1 MTGPHIRLSA
11 NRKSHQMIDAIT
23 IDRGLVD
30 EATTWRRHLH
40 AHPETAFEEN
50 ATADFVA
57 AKLKEFGI
65 EVHRGLGETGVVGTL
80 KRGTSPV
87 AIGLRADMDA
97 LFIHEENTFDYCSTV
112 DGKMHAC
119 GHDGHT
125 AMLLGAASHLARN
138 GDFDGIVHFIFQP
151 AEETGDERCGGNA
164 MVKDGLF
171 DRYPVEAVF
180 GLHNWP
186 YAPAGSFMMRSGPM
200 LASIDTFEFH
210 INSRLSHPASQFGV
224 PDPLLIAS
232 TVVQEMHAFKARYLN
247 PAEPVVLSITQFQS
261 GNPSDRQS
269 VHVTP
274 EKAVVRGTLYTLN
287 DPVRDAF
294 EAGLER
300 IVHHAAEAAGAS
312 YKFLFERGDPVLLNG
327 DKEMQFAAA
336 VAREL
341 VGTQHVDTKMQPVMS
356 AEDFAFMLG
365 SVPGCYVFLGSAREG
380 EATPR
385 QLHNPFYDFNDEII
399 PTGVRYWVTLAER
412 YLREASARRQALTT

>member
-1 MTGPHIRLSA
+1 MSRS
-11 NRKSHQMIDAIT
+11 IT
-23 IDRGLVD
+23 IDKSIID
-30 EATTWRRHLH
+30 EATKWRRYLH

-57 AKLKEFGI
+57 AKLEEFGV

-97 LFIHEENTFDYCSTV
+97 LFIHEENTFEYRSKV

-125 AMLLGAASHLARN
+125 AMLLGAARYLARN
-138 GDFDGIVHFIFQP
+138 GNFDGTVRFIFQP

-171 DRYPVEAVF
+171 DKFPVEAVF
-180 GLHNWP
+180 GLHNLP
-186 YAPAGSFMMRSGPM
+186 YAPASSFMVRPGPM
-200 LASIDTFEFH
+200 LASIDTFEFR
-210 INSRLSHPASQFGV
+210 ITSRLSHPASQFNV

-232 TVVQEMHAFKARYLN
+232 RIVQEMHVFKARYLS

-261 GNPSDRQS
+261 GNPKDRQS

-287 DPVRDAF
+287 DAVRDAF
-294 EAGLER
+294 EAGLGK
-300 IVHHAAEAAGAS
+300 IVQHAAEGAGAG
-312 YKFLFERGDPVLLNG
+312 YEFLFERGYPVLRNA
-327 DKEMQFAAA
+327 DKETLFAGA
-336 VAREL
+336 VAREI
-341 VGTQHVDTKMQPVMS
+341 VGAENVETNMQPMMG
-356 AEDFAFMLG
+356 AEDFAFMLKSIPG
-365 SVPGCYVFLGSAREG
+365 SYLFLGSGRTG

-385 QLHNPFYDFNDEII
+385 QLHNPYYDFNDEII
-399 PTGVRYWVTLAER
+399 PTGIRYWVALAER
-412 YLREASARRQALTT
+412 YLQEAGSKPSSG

>member
-1 MTGPHIRLSA
+1 MSRS
-11 NRKSHQMIDAIT
+11 IT
-23 IDRGLVD
+23 IDKSIID
-30 EATTWRRHLH
+30 EATKWRRHLH

-57 AKLKEFGI
+57 AKLAEFGI

-87 AIGLRADMDA
+87 AVGLRADMDA
-97 LFIHEENTFDYCSTV
+97 LFIHEENTFEYRSKV

-138 GDFDGIVHFIFQP
+138 GNFDGIVRFIFQP

-164 MVKDGLF
+164 MVKAGLF
-171 DRYPVEAVF
+171 DRFPVKAIF
-180 GLHNWP
+180 GLHNLP
-186 YAPAGSFMMRSGPM
+186 YAPASRFLVRPGPM
-200 LASIDTFEFH
+200 LASIDTFEFR
-210 INSRLSHPASQFGV
+210 ITSRLSHPASQFNV

-232 TVVQEMHAFKARYLN
+232 RIVQEMHVFKARYLN

-261 GNPSDRQS
+261 GNPKDRQS

-287 DPVRDAF
+287 DAVRDAF
-294 EAGLER
+294 ETGLGK
-300 IVHHAAEAAGAS
+300 IVQHAAEAAGAGHE
-312 YKFLFERGDPVLLNG
+312 FLFERGYPVLQNTE
-327 DKEMQFAAA
+327 KETQFAAA
-336 VAREL
+336 VASEL
-341 VGTQHVDTKMQPVMS
+341 VGAENVETSMQPMMG
-356 AEDFAFMLG
+356 AEDFAFML
-365 SVPGCYVFLGSAREG
+365 SAVPGSYLFLGSGHEG

-385 QLHNPFYDFNDEII
+385 QLHNPHYDFNDEII
-399 PTGVRYWVTLAER
+399 PTGIRYWVTLAER
-412 YLREASARRQALTT
+412 YLGKAASNG